1 MHKYSRNLSH
11 DSFLSY
17 ILSKLLSVLLKSNND
32 QILSY
37 VNLFIDYALS
47 IMKDSNDEK
56 TLDNIM
62 TYTLNYVKMNSSNE
76 NLEKIPYYV
85 TNLMIRNNHFII
97 TVNI

>member
-1 MHKYSRNLSH
+1 
-11 DSFLSY
+11 
-17 ILSKLLSVLLKSNND
+17 
-32 QILSY
+32 
-37 VNLFIDYALS
+37 
-47 IMKDSNDEK
+47 MKDSNDEK